1 MRSMKRNILC
11 IPVIVWTGMAVVC
24 ALLYLYPESD
34 IAVSGLFYTPGE
46 GFMQH
51 HAVWERILYKS
62 VPVVLTTLYVG
73 GLLLWIY
80 NRIAGRDLLAFGG
93 KKLLYMMLVAA
104 LGSGII
110 VNAVLKEHWGR
121 ARPAQV
127 TAFGGEKHFTPPFV
141 LSDQEGRSFSSG
153 HTSGA
158 FALLPLIFLA
168 RRHRIAVTAG
178 VVGYGFAVSAA
189 RIAAGGHFFSDV
201 IVSIFIMYIV
211 SAATY
216 DVMFGCK
223 KEKHGV

>member
-11 IPVIVWTGMAVVC
+11 IPVIFWAAMAVIC
-24 ALLYLYPESD
+24 ALLYLYPQSD
-34 IAVSGLFYTPGE
+34 IAVSALFYTPGE

-51 HAVWERILYKS
+51 HALWERILYKS
-62 VPVVLTTLYVG
+62 VPVVLTVLYVG

-80 NRIAGRDLLAFGG
+80 NRKTGRDLLAFSG
-93 KKLLYMMLVAA
+93 KKLLYMMVVAA

-110 VNAVLKEHWGR
+110 VNALLKENWGR

-127 TAFGGEKHFTPPFV
+127 SVFGGDKHFTPPFV
-141 LSDQEGRSFSSG
+141 LSDQEGKSFSSG

-168 RRHRIAVTAG
+168 RRHRIAVAS
-178 VVGYGFAVSAA
+178 VVLGYGVAVSAA

-216 DVMFGCK
+216 EMMFGCK
-223 KEKHGV
+223 KGKHGV